1 MAVAHSR
8 VFQVL
13 LVLVL
18 LTLALPIAG
27 CGAGKPVIKLHDS
40 EFKSIQLNN
49 AIAQFIIEKG
59 YGYPVETVVMT
70 APLIQKTLETGEV
83 DLLLEGWQ
91 QNYLDWYDEQIQK
104 GNIVNLGMI
113 YEGGPQFFTIPRWVA
128 EQYNIRTVFDMAE
141 HWELFKDP
149 EDPSKGVFYSC
160 VISWNCAEINRV
172 KMEAYGLTKYYN
184 IVSPGTADAMEA
196 AMARPQQ
203 RQQPVFGYYWAP
215 TALMGAHDWYILE
228 EPPYNEETWAKI
240 AAAQEDESL
249 RPIDEACAYET
260 LPIDIL
266 AASGL
271 LEKAPDVVEM
281 LKGMNVGLEPINKV
295 LAWADENKVES
306 GEQVAI
312 HYLLEYEDRW
322 QNWVTP
328 EARDKVMRAIE
339 EVSG

>member
-13 LVLVL
+13 LILAL
-18 LTLALPIAG
+18 LTLALPVAG
-27 CGAGKPVIKLHDS
+27 CSDQKPVIKLHDS

-49 AIAQFIIEKG
+49 AIAGFIIENG

-70 APLIQKTLETGEV
+70 PQLIQKSLETGEV

-91 QNYLDWYDEQIQK
+91 QNYLDWYDEQIEK

-113 YEGGPQFFTIPRWVA
+113 YEGGPQFFIIPLWVA

-149 EDPSKGVFYSC
+149 EDSSKGVFYSC
-160 VISWNCAEINRV
+160 VIGWNCAEINSV
-172 KMEAYGLTKYYN
+172 KMEAYGLTRYYN
-184 IVSPGTADAMEA
+184 IVSPGTADAMDA

-203 RQQPVFGYYWAP
+203 RHQPVFGYYWAP

-228 EPPYNEETWAKI
+228 EPPYNGETWANI
-240 AAAQEDESL
+240 ATAREDESL

-260 LPIDIL
+260 LPVDIL

-271 LEKAPDVVEM
+271 LGKAPDIVEM
-281 LKGMNVGLEPINKV
+281 LKRMNVGLEPINDI
-295 LAWADENKVES
+295 LAWADENEIES
-306 GEQVAI
+306 WEQAAI
-312 HYLLEYEDRW
+312 HYLLNYQDRW

>member
-1 MAVAHSR
+1 
-8 VFQVL
+8 
-13 LVLVL
+13 
-18 LTLALPIAG
+18 
-27 CGAGKPVIKLHDS
+27 
-40 EFKSIQLNN
+40 
-49 AIAQFIIEKG
+49 
-59 YGYPVETVVMT
+59 
-70 APLIQKTLETGEV
+70 
-83 DLLLEGWQ
+83 
-91 QNYLDWYDEQIQK
+91 
-104 GNIVNLGMI
+104 MI

-149 EDPSKGVFYSC
+149 EDPSKGVFYNC
-160 VISWNCAEINRV
+160 IVGWRCAEINSI

-184 IVSPGTADAMEA
+184 IVSPGSAAALEA

-203 RQQPVFGYYWAP
+203 RHQPVFGYYWAP

-228 EPPYNEETWAKI
+228 EPPYTEEAWAKI

-260 LPIDIL
+260 LPIDTL

-281 LKGMNVGLEPINKV
+281 LKRMIVGLEPINKI
-295 LAWADENKVES
+295 LAWADENKVEP
-306 GEQVAI
+306 GEKAAI

-322 QNWVTP
+322 QNGVTP
-328 EARDKVMRAIE
+328 EARDKVMSAIE